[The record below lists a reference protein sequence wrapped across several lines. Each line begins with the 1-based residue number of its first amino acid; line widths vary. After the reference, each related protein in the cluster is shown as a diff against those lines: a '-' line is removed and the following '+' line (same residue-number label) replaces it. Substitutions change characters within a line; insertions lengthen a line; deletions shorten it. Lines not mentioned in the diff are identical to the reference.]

1 MYRFLT
7 DRGKKRIE
15 VKVSGFSDATQ
26 AAVFDAEMRAHVLSF
41 KKEGSPFDIF
51 VDLREALTLPQHYAE
66 AIGRQ
71 MEWVAQQGLR
81 KAAHVMASAIYTL
94 QLKRIS
100 PDQRFRFFTEE
111 QEALAWLDAEEP

>member
-1 MYRFLT
+1 MYRFAVHQ
-7 DRGKKRIE
+7 RKKRIE
-15 VKVSGFSDATQ
+15 VRVSGFADATH
-26 AAVFDAEMRAHVLSF
+26 AAAFDAEMRRHVQAFTETGLL
-41 KKEGSPFDIF
+41 FDVF

-94 QLKRIS
+94 QLKRIA
-100 PDQRFRFFTEE
+100 PDQRFRFFTDE
-111 QEALAWLDAEEP
+111 QEASAWLDAEEP